1 MGNCSPK
8 SKVGRRVIISGNK
21 EERIRGG
28 KKIRLVQSQASQGRK
43 GGRKKGKK
51 GGRKGK
57 GKEGIISRRKGWSAV
72 SNDAEKSR
80 RINND

>member
-8 SKVGRRVIISGNK
+8 SKVGRRVISGSK

-28 KKIRLVQSQASQGRK
+28 EKIRLVQGQASQGRK
-43 GGRKKGKK
+43 EGRKKGKK
-51 GGRKGK
+51 RGKKGGE
-57 GKEGIISRRKGWSAV
+57 KEGTISGRKGWSAV
-72 SNDAEKSR
+72 SNDAEKSK